1 MKKKVLPLVL
11 TAAMALCAVPA
22 MADDAVEVISTTQ
35 AVTVN
40 GEKVDF
46 EGFNIEGFNYFKLED
61 VAAAVDKNVTF
72 DGKTFTIEEAPAE
85 ETTAPTEATEE
96 TPAEETAKATEETPA
111 EETAKATEATPT
123 EETAKA
129 TEAIPAEE
137 TAKTT
142 EATAEETAKTTEATA
157 EETAKTTE
165 APAEETAKATEEA
178 PAEEEAAVEEG
189 TEETT
194 DVEYS
199 SIEVEGVEYFKLR
212 DLADIIGFGVD
223 YDAATSTVVITTE
236 AE

>member
-22 MADDAVEVISTTQ
+22 MADDAVEVMSTTQ

-96 TPAEETAKATEETPA
+96 TPAEETAKATEEAP
-111 EETAKATEATPT
+111 AKATE
-123 EETAKA
+123 ETTAEAPAKA
-129 TEAIPAEE
+129 TEETPAKATEE
-137 TAKTT
+137 TT
-142 EATAEETAKTTEATA
+142 EATAET
-157 EETAKTTE
+157 
-165 APAEETAKATEEA
+165 TEEA

>member
-85 ETTAPTEATEE
+85 ETTAPTT
-96 TPAEETAKATEETPA
+96 TA
-111 EETAKATEATPT
+111 PT
-123 EETAKA
+123 EETTATTA
-129 TEAIPAEE
+129 PTTTAPTEETTATTAPTEA
-137 TAKTT
+137 T
-142 EATAEETAKTTEATA
+142 EATAET
-157 EETAKTTE
+157 
-165 APAEETAKATEEA
+165 TEEA

>member
-96 TPAEETAKATEETPA
+96 TPAETPAKATEETPA
-111 EETAKATEATPT
+111 EETAKATEETPAEATTAPT
-123 EETAKA
+123 EETTA
-129 TEAIPAEE
+129 TTAPAEATTAPTEE
-137 TAKTT
+137 TTATTAPAEATTAPT
-142 EATAEETAKTTEATA
+142 EATET
-157 EETAKTTE
+157 
-165 APAEETAKATEEA
+165 TEEA
-178 PAEEEAAVEEG
+178 PAEEEVAVEEG

>member
-85 ETTAPTEATEE
+85 ETTAPTEAPE
-96 TPAEETAKATEETPA
+96 KTPA
-111 EETAKATEATPT
+111 EETAKATEATP
-123 EETAKA
+123 
-129 TEAIPAEE
+129 AEE

-142 EATAEETAKTTEATA
+142 EETTAPAEETTAPAKATEETTATTVPTTTAPTTAPTEATEATA
-157 EETAKTTE
+157 ET
-165 APAEETAKATEEA
+165 TEEA
-178 PAEEEAAVEEG
+178 PAEEDAAVEEG

>member
-85 ETTAPTEATEE
+85 EEAVVEEGTEETPAETEAPTEATEE
-96 TPAEETAKATEETPA
+96 TPAEET
-111 EETAKATEATPT
+111 TAP
-123 EETAKA
+123 
-129 TEAIPAEE
+129 
-137 TAKTT
+137 
-142 EATAEETAKTTEATA
+142 
-157 EETAKTTE
+157 TE
-165 APAEETAKATEEA
+165 APA
-178 PAEEEAAVEEG
+178 EEAAVEEG

>member
-61 VAAAVDKNVTF
+61 VAAAVDKNLTF

-96 TPAEETAKATEETPA
+96 APA
-111 EETAKATEATPT
+111 EETAKATEA
-123 EETAKA
+123 A
-129 TEAIPAEE
+129 PAEE
-137 TAKTT
+137 TTAPTTTAPTEAT
-142 EATAEETAKTTEATA
+142 EATAET
-157 EETAKTTE
+157 
-165 APAEETAKATEEA
+165 TEEA

>member
-61 VAAAVDKNVTF
+61 VAAAADKNVTF

-96 TPAEETAKATEETPA
+96 TPAETTAPTTTAPTAPAT
-111 EETAKATEATPT
+111 TAPTTAPT
-123 EETAKA
+123 EETTATTA
-129 TEAIPAEE
+129 PTTTAPTTAPTEA
-137 TAKTT
+137 T
-142 EATAEETAKTTEATA
+142 EATAET
-157 EETAKTTE
+157 
-165 APAEETAKATEEA
+165 TEEA

>member
-96 TPAEETAKATEETPA
+96 TPAEETAKT
-111 EETAKATEATPT
+111 TEA
-123 EETAKA
+123 
-129 TEAIPAEE
+129 PAEE

-142 EATAEETAKTTEATA
+142 EATAEETAKATEETPAEETTAPTEATEATA
-157 EETAKTTE
+157 ET
-165 APAEETAKATEEA
+165 TEEA

>member
-22 MADDAVEVISTTQ
+22 MADDAIEVVSTTQ

-40 GEKVDF
+40 GETVDF
-46 EGFNIEGFNYFKLED
+46 EGFNVEGFNYFKLED

-96 TPAEETAKATEETPA
+96 APAEETTEATEET
-111 EETAKATEATPT
+111 
-123 EETAKA
+123 
-129 TEAIPAEE
+129 
-137 TAKTT
+137 
-142 EATAEETAKTTEATA
+142 
-157 EETAKTTE
+157 
-165 APAEETAKATEEA
+165 PAEETAKATEEA
-178 PAEEEAAVEEG
+178 PAEETTEATEATTETPAEEEATVEEG

-212 DLADIIGFGVD
+212 DLAEIIGFGVD

>member
-72 DGKTFTIEEAPAE
+72 DGKTFTIEE
-85 ETTAPTEATEE
+85 
-96 TPAEETAKATEETPA
+96 TPAEETAKTTEETPA
-111 EETAKATEATPT
+111 EETAKATEATA
-123 EETAKA
+123 ET
-129 TEAIPAEE
+129 
-137 TAKTT
+137 
-142 EATAEETAKTTEATA
+142 
-157 EETAKTTE
+157 
-165 APAEETAKATEEA
+165 TEEA

>member
-11 TAAMALCAVPA
+11 TVAMALCAVPA

-85 ETTAPTEATEE
+85 EEAVVEEGTEE
-96 TPAEETAKATEETPA
+96 TPAEET
-111 EETAKATEATPT
+111 TAATEA
-123 EETAKA
+123 
-129 TEAIPAEE
+129 
-137 TAKTT
+137 T
-142 EATAEETAKTTEATA
+142 EATAET
-157 EETAKTTE
+157 
-165 APAEETAKATEEA
+165 TEEA
-178 PAEEEAAVEEG
+178 PAEEAAVEEG

>member
-22 MADDAVEVISTTQ
+22 IADDAVEVISTTQ

-96 TPAEETAKATEETPA
+96 TPAEATAKATEETPA
-111 EETAKATEATPT
+111 EETAKATEAT
-123 EETAKA
+123 A
-129 TEAIPAEE
+129 AEE

-142 EATAEETAKTTEATA
+142 EAPAEETAKATEAT
-157 EETAKTTE
+157 
-165 APAEETAKATEEA
+165 PAEETAKATEEA

>member
-96 TPAEETAKATEETPA
+96 TPAEETAKATEAPA
-111 EETAKATEATPT
+111 EETAKTT
-123 EETAKA
+123 EETTAPAEATTAPAKA
-129 TEAIPAEE
+129 TEETPAEAPAKATEETPAEE

-142 EATAEETAKTTEATA
+142 EATAET
-157 EETAKTTE
+157 
-165 APAEETAKATEEA
+165 TEEA
-178 PAEEEAAVEEG
+178 PAEEEVAVEEG

-212 DLADIIGFGVD
+212 DLAEIIGFGVD

>member
-11 TAAMALCAVPA
+11 TTAMALCAVPA

-96 TPAEETAKATEETPA
+96 TPAETTA
-111 EETAKATEATPT
+111 PT
-123 EETAKA
+123 EETTATTA
-129 TEAIPAEE
+129 PTTTAPTTTAPTTTAPTAPATTAPTTAPTEA
-137 TAKTT
+137 T
-142 EATAEETAKTTEATA
+142 EATAET
-157 EETAKTTE
+157 
-165 APAEETAKATEEA
+165 TEEA

>member
-85 ETTAPTEATEE
+85 ETTAPTEATEK
-96 TPAEETAKATEETPA
+96 TPAETTA
-111 EETAKATEATPT
+111 PT
-123 EETAKA
+123 EETTAPAEATTAPAEATTAPTEA
-129 TEAIPAEE
+129 TET
-137 TAKTT
+137 TAPTEAT
-142 EATAEETAKTTEATA
+142 EATAET
-157 EETAKTTE
+157 
-165 APAEETAKATEEA
+165 TEEA
-178 PAEEEAAVEEG
+178 PAEEEVAVEEG

>member
-96 TPAEETAKATEETPA
+96 TPAEATAKATEETPA
-111 EETAKATEATPT
+111 EETAKTT
-123 EETAKA
+123 EETTATTVPTTTA
-129 TEAIPAEE
+129 PTTAPTEA
-137 TAKTT
+137 T
-142 EATAEETAKTTEATA
+142 EATAET
-157 EETAKTTE
+157 
-165 APAEETAKATEEA
+165 TEEA

>member
-85 ETTAPTEATEE
+85 ETTAPTEATEATEE
-96 TPAEETAKATEETPA
+96 TPAETTAPAEATTAPTEAKPA
-111 EETAKATEATPT
+111 EETAKATEATP
-123 EETAKA
+123 
-129 TEAIPAEE
+129 AEE
-137 TAKTT
+137 TTAPTEAT
-142 EATAEETAKTTEATA
+142 EATAET
-157 EETAKTTE
+157 
-165 APAEETAKATEEA
+165 TEEA
-178 PAEEEAAVEEG
+178 PAEEEVAVEEG

>member
-11 TAAMALCAVPA
+11 TVAMALCAVPA

-85 ETTAPTEATEE
+85 EEAVVEEGTEETPAETTAPTEATE
-96 TPAEETAKATEETPA
+96 
-111 EETAKATEATPT
+111 
-123 EETAKA
+123 
-129 TEAIPAEE
+129 
-137 TAKTT
+137 
-142 EATAEETAKTTEATA
+142 ATAET
-157 EETAKTTE
+157 
-165 APAEETAKATEEA
+165 TEEA

>member
-96 TPAEETAKATEETPA
+96 TPAEATEETPA
-111 EETAKATEATPT
+111 EETAKTT
-123 EETAKA
+123 EETTAPAEATTAPAKA
-129 TEAIPAEE
+129 TEE
-137 TAKTT
+137 TTATTVPTTTAPTTAPTEAT
-142 EATAEETAKTTEATA
+142 EATAET
-157 EETAKTTE
+157 
-165 APAEETAKATEEA
+165 TEEA
-178 PAEEEAAVEEG
+178 PAEEDAAVEEG

>member
-22 MADDAVEVISTTQ
+22 MADDAVEVMSTTQ

-85 ETTAPTEATEE
+85 ETT
-96 TPAEETAKATEETPA
+96 
-111 EETAKATEATPT
+111 
-123 EETAKA
+123 
-129 TEAIPAEE
+129 
-137 TAKTT
+137 
-142 EATAEETAKTTEATA
+142 EATAETTA
-157 EETAKTTE
+157 
-165 APAEETAKATEEA
+165 EA
-178 PAEEEAAVEEG
+178 PAEEETAVEEG
-189 TEETT
+189 TEGTT

>member
-22 MADDAVEVISTTQ
+22 MADDAVEVMSTTQ

-96 TPAEETAKATEETPA
+96 TPAEETAKATEE
-111 EETAKATEATPT
+111 
-123 EETAKA
+123 
-129 TEAIPAEE
+129 
-137 TAKTT
+137 
-142 EATAEETAKTTEATA
+142 
-157 EETAKTTE
+157 
-165 APAEETAKATEEA
+165 APAKATEEA
-178 PAEEEAAVEEG
+178 PAEETAEAPAEETAEATEKTPAEAPAKATEEAPAEETTEATAETTAEAPAEEETAVEEG
-189 TEETT
+189 TEGTT

>member
-85 ETTAPTEATEE
+85 ETTAPTEE
-96 TPAEETAKATEETPA
+96 TKAEATAKATEETPA
-111 EETAKATEATPT
+111 EETTAPTTTAPT
-123 EETAKA
+123 EETTATTA
-129 TEAIPAEE
+129 PTEA
-137 TAKTT
+137 T
-142 EATAEETAKTTEATA
+142 EATAET
-157 EETAKTTE
+157 
-165 APAEETAKATEEA
+165 TEEA

>member
-85 ETTAPTEATEE
+85 ETTAPTEETTAT
-96 TPAEETAKATEETPA
+96 TAP
-111 EETAKATEATPT
+111 TEA
-123 EETAKA
+123 
-129 TEAIPAEE
+129 
-137 TAKTT
+137 T
-142 EATAEETAKTTEATA
+142 EATAET
-157 EETAKTTE
+157 
-165 APAEETAKATEEA
+165 TEEA

>member
-85 ETTAPTEATEE
+85 EEAVVEEGTEETPAETTAPTEAPTEAPEE
-96 TPAEETAKATEETPA
+96 TPAEET
-111 EETAKATEATPT
+111 TAATEA
-123 EETAKA
+123 
-129 TEAIPAEE
+129 
-137 TAKTT
+137 T
-142 EATAEETAKTTEATA
+142 EATAET
-157 EETAKTTE
+157 
-165 APAEETAKATEEA
+165 TEEA

>member
-96 TPAEETAKATEETPA
+96 TPAEETAKATE
-111 EETAKATEATPT
+111 AT
-123 EETAKA
+123 
-129 TEAIPAEE
+129 
-137 TAKTT
+137 
-142 EATAEETAKTTEATA
+142 
-157 EETAKTTE
+157 
-165 APAEETAKATEEA
+165 PAEETAKATEEA
-178 PAEEEAAVEEG
+178 PAEEDAAVEEG

>member
-142 EATAEETAKTTEATA
+142 EATAEETAKTTEA
-157 EETAKTTE
+157 
-165 APAEETAKATEEA
+165 PAEETAKATEEA

>member
-96 TPAEETAKATEETPA
+96 TPAEAPAKATEETPAKATEETPAEAPAKATEETPA
-111 EETAKATEATPT
+111 EETAK
-123 EETAKA
+123 
-129 TEAIPAEE
+129 
-137 TAKTT
+137 TT
-142 EATAEETAKTTEATA
+142 EATAET
-157 EETAKTTE
+157 
-165 APAEETAKATEEA
+165 TEEA
-178 PAEEEAAVEEG
+178 PAEEEVAVEEG

-212 DLADIIGFGVD
+212 DLAEIIGFGVD

>member
-22 MADDAVEVISTTQ
+22 MADDAVEVMSTTQ

-96 TPAEETAKATEETPA
+96 TPAEETAKATEE
-111 EETAKATEATPT
+111 
-123 EETAKA
+123 
-129 TEAIPAEE
+129 
-137 TAKTT
+137 
-142 EATAEETAKTTEATA
+142 
-157 EETAKTTE
+157 
-165 APAEETAKATEEA
+165 APAKATEEA
-178 PAEEEAAVEEG
+178 PAEETAEAPAEEETAVEEG
-189 TEETT
+189 TEGTT

>member
-111 EETAKATEATPT
+111 EETAKATEATP
-123 EETAKA
+123 
-129 TEAIPAEE
+129 
-137 TAKTT
+137 
-142 EATAEETAKTTEATA
+142 A

>member
-22 MADDAVEVISTTQ
+22 MADDAVEVMSTTQ

-96 TPAEETAKATEETPA
+96 TPAEETAKATEEAP
-111 EETAKATEATPT
+111 AKATE
-123 EETAKA
+123 ETTAEAPAKA
-129 TEAIPAEE
+129 TEETTAEAPAKATEE
-137 TAKTT
+137 TPAKATEETT
-142 EATAEETAKTTEATA
+142 EATAET
-157 EETAKTTE
+157 
-165 APAEETAKATEEA
+165 TEEA

>member
-22 MADDAVEVISTTQ
+22 MADDAIEVVSTTQ

-40 GEKVDF
+40 GETADL
-46 EGFNIEGFNYFKLED
+46 EGFNVEGFNYFKLED

-96 TPAEETAKATEETPA
+96 APAEETTAPTEATEETPA
-111 EETAKATEATPT
+111 EETAKATDKAT
-123 EETAKA
+123 EETPAEAPTDA
-129 TEAIPAEE
+129 TEETPAEE
-137 TAKTT
+137 TT
-142 EATAEETAKTTEATA
+142 EATE
-157 EETAKTTE
+157 
-165 APAEETAKATEEA
+165 
-178 PAEEEAAVEEG
+178 
-189 TEETT
+189 
-194 DVEYS
+194 VEYS

-212 DLADIIGFGVD
+212 DLAEIIGFGVY

>member
-61 VAAAVDKNVTF
+61 VAAAVDKNLTF

-96 TPAEETAKATEETPA
+96 APA
-111 EETAKATEATPT
+111 EETAKATEAAPA

-129 TEAIPAEE
+129 TEAAPAEE
-137 TAKTT
+137 TTAPTTTAPTEAT
-142 EATAEETAKTTEATA
+142 EATAET
-157 EETAKTTE
+157 
-165 APAEETAKATEEA
+165 TEEA

>member
-96 TPAEETAKATEETPA
+96 TPAETTAKATEEAPAKATEAKPAEETAKATEATPA
-111 EETAKATEATPT
+111 EETAKATEATPA

-129 TEAIPAEE
+129 TEATPAEAP
-137 TAKTT
+137 AKAT
-142 EATAEETAKTTEATA
+142 EATAET
-157 EETAKTTE
+157 
-165 APAEETAKATEEA
+165 TEEA

>member
-61 VAAAVDKNVTF
+61 VAAAGDKNVTF

-85 ETTAPTEATEE
+85 ETTAPTEATE
-96 TPAEETAKATEETPA
+96 
-111 EETAKATEATPT
+111 
-123 EETAKA
+123 
-129 TEAIPAEE
+129 
-137 TAKTT
+137 
-142 EATAEETAKTTEATA
+142 ATAET
-157 EETAKTTE
+157 
-165 APAEETAKATEEA
+165 TEEA

>member
-96 TPAEETAKATEETPA
+96 TPAETTAKATEEAPAKATEAKPAEETAKATEATPA
-111 EETAKATEATPT
+111 EETAKATEATPA
-123 EETAKA
+123 EAPAKA
-129 TEAIPAEE
+129 TEA
-137 TAKTT
+137 
-142 EATAEETAKTTEATA
+142 TAET
-157 EETAKTTE
+157 
-165 APAEETAKATEEA
+165 TEEA

>member
-111 EETAKATEATPT
+111 EETAKTT
-123 EETAKA
+123 EETTAPAEATTAPAKA
-129 TEAIPAEE
+129 TEE
-137 TAKTT
+137 TTATTVPTTTAPTTAPTEAT
-142 EATAEETAKTTEATA
+142 EATAET
-157 EETAKTTE
+157 
-165 APAEETAKATEEA
+165 TEEA

-189 TEETT
+189 TEKTT

>member
-85 ETTAPTEATEE
+85 ETTAPTEE
-96 TPAEETAKATEETPA
+96 TKAEATAKATEETPA
-111 EETAKATEATPT
+111 EETTAPTTTAPTEA
-123 EETAKA
+123 
-129 TEAIPAEE
+129 
-137 TAKTT
+137 T
-142 EATAEETAKTTEATA
+142 EATAET
-157 EETAKTTE
+157 
-165 APAEETAKATEEA
+165 TEEA

-199 SIEVEGVEYFKLR
+199 SVEVEGVEYFKLR

>member
-96 TPAEETAKATEETPA
+96 TPAETTAKATEEAPAKATEAKPA
-111 EETAKATEATPT
+111 EETAKATEATPA
-123 EETAKA
+123 EAPAKA
-129 TEAIPAEE
+129 TEA
-137 TAKTT
+137 
-142 EATAEETAKTTEATA
+142 TAET
-157 EETAKTTE
+157 
-165 APAEETAKATEEA
+165 TEEA

>member
-22 MADDAVEVISTTQ
+22 IADDAVEVISTTQ

-96 TPAEETAKATEETPA
+96 TPAEATAEETAKATEATAAEETAKTTEAPA
-111 EETAKATEATPT
+111 EETAKATEAT
-123 EETAKA
+123 
-129 TEAIPAEE
+129 
-137 TAKTT
+137 
-142 EATAEETAKTTEATA
+142 
-157 EETAKTTE
+157 
-165 APAEETAKATEEA
+165 PAEETAKATEEA